1 MVLKAEYRG
10 TTVAVKRV
18 IPSSASKN
26 RELIF
31 DGAGDDAQNDD
42 GEGAIDAQ
50 LASDMREIQQRAKA
64 RLKGDSSM
72 AGTRSRSLSQAGN
85 NSYNQ
90 SSKASSHRKSSL
102 LPQWLQGDDNK
113 RLRQDFIEEMR
124 TLSKLRHPCIT
135 TVMGAV
141 VDKSSEPMMV
151 SLSV

>member
-1 MVLKAEYRG
+1 
-10 TTVAVKRV
+10 
-18 IPSSASKN
+18 
-26 RELIF
+26 
-31 DGAGDDAQNDD
+31 
-42 GEGAIDAQ
+42 
-50 LASDMREIQQRAKA
+50 
-64 RLKGDSSM
+64 M